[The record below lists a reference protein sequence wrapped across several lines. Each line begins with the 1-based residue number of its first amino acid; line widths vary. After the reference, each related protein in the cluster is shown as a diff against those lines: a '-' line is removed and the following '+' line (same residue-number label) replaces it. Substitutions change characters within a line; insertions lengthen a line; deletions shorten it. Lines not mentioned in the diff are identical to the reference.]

1 MNETVSIA
9 APRLPTALARAL
21 EQRRLPALDGLR
33 AIAALFVV
41 AYHFGMRAAPA
52 GLGVLIFFVLSGFL
66 ITWLLLVEQDR
77 TGQVSLRAF
86 HARRVLRIVPAFW
99 GYWLV
104 FIGSMLIF
112 GKSIHWT
119 QAAASFVFLGNYY
132 QAIFGD
138 PNTGL
143 SHAWTLGVEQQF
155 YLLWPPLFVLLGR
168 DRRRMA
174 RLLLWVI
181 PCFWAYRLF
190 MCLVVD
196 VPQGYVY
203 EAFDM
208 RADHFLAGCLLAVAL
223 RSGRG
228 TRLVRAVTARPELGI
243 LTVMLVAVSVAFETE
258 GGVFYRDTIGHIVN
272 PVLTVV
278 LLTQA
283 LSFYATPLWG
293 WLEWPWV
300 RYLGQISYSIYLYQ
314 QLVIPEAKKLFGFL
328 PWPLEFLAVC
338 GAVVLAASA
347 SYIFIERPVQE
358 WRKKRGRKAP
368 TALPPSP
375 IPAAARPVPAPQP
388 MSSPTPGT

>member
-1 MNETVSIA
+1 MREATSIA
-9 APRLPTALARAL
+9 APRLPEGLDRAL
-21 EQRRLPALDGLR
+21 KQRRLPALDGLR

-77 TGQVSLRAF
+77 TGTVSLRAF

-132 QAIFGD
+132 QALFGD

-168 DRRRMA
+168 NRPRMA
-174 RLLLWVI
+174 RILLWLI
-181 PCFWAYRLF
+181 PCFWAYRLL
-190 MCLVVD
+190 MVLVVG

-208 RADHFLAGCLLAVAL
+208 RADHFLAGCLLAIAL
-223 RSGRG
+223 RSGVG
-228 TRLVRAVTARPELGI
+228 TRLVRAVTARPELGV
-243 LTVMLVAVSVAFETE
+243 LTVMLVAVSVAFELE
-258 GGVFYRDTIGHIVN
+258 GGVLYRDTVGHIVN
-272 PVLTVV
+272 PVLTVI

-283 LSFYATPLWG
+283 LTFYATPLWG
-293 WLEWPWV
+293 WLEWSWV

-314 QLVIPEAKKLFGFL
+314 QLVIPVTKKLFGSL
-328 PWPLEFLAVC
+328 PWPLDFLLTC
-338 GAVVLAASA
+338 GAIVLAASA
-347 SYIFIERPVQE
+347 SYVFIERPVQE
-358 WRKKRGRKAP
+358 WGKKRGRKAP
-368 TALPPSP
+368 APALPPAPLPES
-375 IPAAARPVPAPQP
+375 VPPGPPQP
-388 MSSPTPGT
+388 ASPATPGT